1 MKQFSEKGFRGRN
14 ALREMPVVGHDQ
26 KLDFGQRP
34 HSQLA
39 ADVADGLRQNLL
51 QRFGRFFHRQFFAVD
66 PRERKQIFD
75 EPDRPVGFRN
85 DIPENFFLIPS
96 SSRGLSSKSSAPFL
110 IVVNGVRKS
119 WEILRSSV
127 ASNCSFSA
135 ADFSF
140 IRSTQ
145 IGRAHV

>member
-51 QRFGRFFHRQFFAVD
+51 QRFGRLFHV
-66 PRERKQIFD
+66 
-75 EPDRPVGFRN
+75 
-85 DIPENFFLIPS
+85 
-96 SSRGLSSKSSAPFL
+96 
-110 IVVNGVRKS
+110 
-119 WEILRSSV
+119 
-127 ASNCSFSA
+127 SFSLSIRVRESRFSTSRIVQSDFETISPRIFSLSPPPA
-135 ADFSF
+135 AGCPPKAPHRF
-140 IRSTQ
+140 
-145 IGRAHV
+145 